1 MVGKKQKLTR
11 ISADLVMVRFC
22 IISRCE
28 PISPSGK
35 TGEEPTCFS
44 ESSPGLL
51 TASTIKSKLCRL
63 PSGTDLPTLQL
74 YFSRLPCG
82 TLATWHPTSM
92 PGIFLPPQPDVCH
105 ISLARMFLTAQ
116 FPPSSE
122 GPVLHFFPKAF
133 FNDSCL
139 KGLCPQ
145 IFTSH
150 LSAITRSMVLF

>member
-1 MVGKKQKLTR
+1 MSKKQKLTR
-11 ISADLVMVRFC
+11 ISVDLVMVGFS

-35 TGEEPTCFS
+35 TEEPTCFS
-44 ESSPGLL
+44 ESSPRLL
-51 TASTIKSKLCRL
+51 TASTIKSTLCRL

-92 PGIFLPPQPDVCH
+92 PGIFLPPQPDGCH
-105 ISLARMFLTAQ
+105 IFLARMFLTAQ
-116 FPPSSE
+116 FPPNFE
-122 GPVLHFFPKAF
+122 GPVLHFFPEAF
-133 FNDSCL
+133 FNDACL
-139 KGLCPQ
+139 KGLCPR
-145 IFTSH
+145 IPTVH